1 MPLNKIH
8 LLKKAKKNIEIFSEV
23 FKTYK
28 NLKNKPATLEEKVV
42 ILAEENKIQKKE
54 MQNLKNKFN
63 LIEDD
68 MLKLVHSINV
78 LNYVLEAAILS
89 SDEISNL
96 KKNIEY
102 H

>member
-1 MPLNKIH
+1 MN
-8 LLKKAKKNIEIFSEV
+8 
-23 FKTYK
+23 
-28 NLKNKPATLEEKVV
+28 NLT
-42 ILAEENKIQKKE
+42 KIQKKE